1 MRKTIALILVVA
13 MAAFPLK
20 GAGDE
25 KETARLAHCGKAF
38 DEIMNMPDSV
48 PRFVMDRADCV
59 IVLPAVKKGSAF
71 IFSGGFGGTFGRGAM
86 TCRTGEHFDGK
97 WGAPTMVALEGMSW
111 GIEMGGE
118 SIDVLILVMNPD
130 GAKSILT
137 SKAKIGGNASAS
149 AGPVGRNVA
158 AESDAMMHSELLTY
172 SRAKGLFAGAALTG
186 STLRADGPANR
197 KIYGKNVDAIDVVLH
212 SAEPATDEAKP
223 LLDALMKWSPK
234 NLSDP
239 NKR

>member
-1 MRKTIALILVVA
+1 MRKTLALILVAA
-13 MAAFPLK
+13 MAALPVR

-25 KETARLAHCGKAF
+25 KETTRLAHCGKVF
-38 DEIMNMPDSV
+38 DEIMNMPDAV
-48 PRFVMDRADCV
+48 PRLVMDRSDCV
-59 IVLPAVKKGSAF
+59 IVMPAVKKGSAF

-111 GIEMGGE
+111 GIELGGE
-118 SIDVLILVMNPD
+118 SIDVLILVMNPS

-197 KIYGKNVDAIDVVLH
+197 KVYGKNVDAIDVVLH
-212 SAEPATDEAKP
+212 GAEPAPNEATP
-223 LLDALMKWSPK
+223 LLEALTKWSPK

-239 NKR
+239 KNR